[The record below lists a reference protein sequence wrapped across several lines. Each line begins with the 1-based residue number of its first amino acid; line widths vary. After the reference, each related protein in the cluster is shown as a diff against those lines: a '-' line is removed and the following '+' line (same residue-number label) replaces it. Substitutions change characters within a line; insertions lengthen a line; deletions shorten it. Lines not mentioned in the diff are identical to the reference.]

1 MDADLLIP
9 FLFLGFAFA
18 AAILAL
24 FAWLDGRQT
33 SQALREILTAV
44 TDIKTRGDS
53 AERQIRNEIREE
65 MKTLRGETEDRA
77 SRLRFELGQLMTGSG
92 ESLQNRVGDMSR
104 TVEERLTAFET
115 LQKSDAVALRLDLGE
130 NMKRSDDHVRAASEE
145 QAKTQR
151 ERLDA
156 MSAKLGELTERLDR
170 QQAAFGDRLGLS
182 LKAVTDQ
189 LAELLKANDARQTQL
204 RDTLTQNLET
214 LRKDNE
220 AKLEQMRLTVDEKL
234 QGTLEKRLGESFL
247 IVSERLDKVH
257 QGLGE
262 MQTLA
267 TGVGDLKRVLTN
279 VKSRGGWA
287 EVQLGA
293 LLENMLSPE
302 QYEKNARI
310 KPSTQE
316 LVEFAI
322 RMPGGEEGR
331 PVLLPLDAKFPHE
344 DYDRLQR
351 AQDAGNPVEIEAA
364 AVQLAAVIRNEA
376 KRISDKY
383 IDPPATTDFAI
394 MYLPTEGL
402 FAEAV
407 RRDGLLVELQ
417 QKYKVTVAG
426 PTTLSAF
433 LNSLQMGFRTLAVQ
447 KRSSEVWKV
456 LGEAKSEFEKYALV
470 WDRLQKQL
478 DTAQRTVAEAG
489 TRSKAV
495 ARKLRNVQSLDPGA
509 PALDALSD
517 VTDWE
522 DDQASFPAGPATPAK
537 IA

>member
-1 MDADLLIP
+1 MGADFLIP
-9 FLFLGFAFA
+9 VLFIAFALA

-24 FAWLDGRQT
+24 LSWWDGRAAAM
-33 SQALREILTAV
+33 ALAEIAAGVAAL
-44 TDIKTRGDS
+44 KERGDNS
-53 AERQIRNEIREE
+53 ERAIREE
-65 MKTLRGETEDRA
+65 MKGLREETGGRD
-77 SRLRFELGQLMTGSG
+77 SRMRFELGQLITGSG
-92 ESLQNRVGDMSR
+92 ESLQNRVGDMGRS
-104 TVEERLTAFET
+104 VEERLTAF
-115 LQKSDAVALRLDLGE
+115 DAAQTGALTATKHELTEGLKLAGDV
-130 NMKRSDDHVRAASEE
+130 VRAAADASGI
-145 QAKTQR
+145 AQR
-151 ERLDA
+151 ERLDEMKA
-156 MSAKLGELTERLDR
+156 SITDLTARLES
-170 QQAAFGDRLGLS
+170 QQKGFGDRLGV
-182 LKAVTDQ
+182 A
-189 LAELLKANDARQTQL
+189 LAEMTQRLQSLIEANDARQTQL
-204 RDTLTQNLET
+204 RETLTQNLET

-220 AKLEQMRLTVDEKL
+220 AKLEQMRQTVDEKL

-247 IVSERLDKVH
+247 VVSERLDKVH

-262 MQTLA
+262 MQVLA

-310 KPSTQE
+310 KPATQE

-344 DYDRLQR
+344 DYDRLQK
-351 AQDAGNPVEIEAA
+351 AQDSGNPAEIESAA
-364 AVQLAAVIRNEA
+364 AQLANVIRNEA
-376 KRISDKY
+376 KRISEKY
-383 IDPPATTDFAI
+383 VEPPLTTDFAI

-417 QKYKVTVAG
+417 QKFKVTVAG

-447 KRSSEVWKV
+447 KRSSEVWKA
-456 LGEAKSEFEKYALV
+456 LGEAKSEFEKYGKV
-470 WDRLQKQL
+470 WEKLQDQL
-478 DTAQRTVAEAG
+478 EKAQKTVADAG
-489 TRSKAV
+489 TRTRVV
-495 ARKLRNVQSLDPGA
+495 ARKLRNIQAIEPMGEPVA
-509 PALDALSD
+509 
-517 VTDWE
+517 VTAELAEWE
-522 DDQASFPAGPATPAK
+522 DELALEPSSEAK
-537 IA
+537 SA

>member
-1 MDADLLIP
+1 MDANFLILI
-9 FLFLGFAFA
+9 FFFCA
-18 AAILAL
+18 ALATAILAML
-24 FAWLDGRQT
+24 AWWDGRAAARALQDVAT
-33 SQALREILTAV
+33 GVTALRE
-44 TDIKTRGDS
+44 RGEN
-53 AERQIRNEIREE
+53 AERAIREE
-65 MKTLRGETEDRA
+65 MKTLREEAGGRD
-77 SRLRFELGQLMTGSG
+77 SRMRFELGQLITGSG
-92 ESLQNRVGDMSR
+92 ESLQNRVGDMGRS
-104 TVEERLTAFET
+104 VEERLTAF
-115 LQKSDAVALRLDLGE
+115 DAAQTGALTATKHELTEGLRLAGE
-130 NMKRSDDHVRAASEE
+130 VVRAASE
-145 QAKTQR
+145 ASGLAQR
-151 ERLDA
+151 ERLDEMKA
-156 MSAKLGELTERLDR
+156 SIAELTARLEA
-170 QQAAFGDRLGLS
+170 QQKGFGDRLGMALTEMTQRLQS
-182 LKAVTDQ
+182 LI
-189 LAELLKANDARQTQL
+189 EANETKQTQL
-204 RDTLTQNLET
+204 RETLTQNLET
-214 LRKDNE
+214 LRRDNE

-322 RMPGGEEGR
+322 RMPGGDEGR

-351 AQDAGNPVEIEAA
+351 AQDSGNPAEIEAA
-364 AVQLAAVIRNEA
+364 AAQLAAVIRIEA
-376 KRISDKY
+376 KRIADKY
-383 IDPPATTDFAI
+383 VDPPTTTDFAI

-417 QKYKVTVAG
+417 QKFKVTVAG
-426 PTTLSAF
+426 PTTLTAF

-456 LGEAKSEFEKYALV
+456 LGEAKSEFEKYGKV
-470 WDRLQKQL
+470 WEKLQDQL
-478 DTAQRTVAEAG
+478 EKAQKTVADAG
-489 TRSKAV
+489 TRTRVV
-495 ARKLRNVQSLDPGA
+495 ARKLSKIQAIEPIAETAIGA
-509 PALDALSD
+509 AEIAEWDDELALEPPSDARS
-517 VTDWE
+517 
-522 DDQASFPAGPATPAK
+522 A
-537 IA
+537 

>member
-1 MDADLLIP
+1 MDTQFLIP
-9 FLFLGFAFA
+9 LLFIGFALA

-24 FAWLDGRQT
+24 LSWWDGRAAAKTLQDI
-33 SQALREILTAV
+33 AAGVAMLRE
-44 TDIKTRGDS
+44 RGDN
-53 AERQIRNEIREE
+53 AERAIREE
-65 MKTLRGETEDRA
+65 MKTLREETGHGA
-77 SRLRFELGQLMTGSG
+77 QRLRMELGQGIQGGHDAT
-92 ESLQNRVGDMSR
+92 QNRLNAFSQTLETR
-104 TVEERLTAFET
+104 FTAFET
-115 LQKSDAVALRLDLGE
+115 LQKSDAAALRADLGD
-130 NMKRSDDHVRAASEE
+130 NMKRSDDHAKSASDALAE
-145 QAKTQR
+145 TQR

-156 MSAKLGELTERLDR
+156 MRAALGELTERLER
-170 QQAAFGDRLGLS
+170 QQNLFGDRLSHS
-182 LKAVTDQ
+182 LKSVTDQ
-189 LAELLKANDARQTQL
+189 LQSLLEANETKQTQL
-204 RDTLTQNLET
+204 RDTLTQNLDA

-302 QYEKNARI
+302 QYDKNARI

-322 RMPGGEEGR
+322 RMPGGDDGQ

-364 AVQLAAVIRNEA
+364 AAQLAAVIRNEA
-376 KRISDKY
+376 KRISEKY
-383 IDPPATTDFAI
+383 IEPPQTTDFAI

-407 RRDGLLVELQ
+407 RRDGLLFELQ

-456 LGEAKSEFEKYALV
+456 LGEAKGEFEKYVKV
-470 WDRLQKQL
+470 WDRLQDQL
-478 DTAQRTVAEAG
+478 DKAQKTVADAG
-489 TRSKAV
+489 IRTRAV
-495 ARKLRNVQSLDPGA
+495 ARKLKNVQSIEPSA
-509 PALDALSD
+509 ALLPDAEAAE
-517 VTDWE
+517 WE
-522 DDQASFPAGPATPAK
+522 EELALEPPPPAK

>member
-1 MDADLLIP
+1 MDP
-9 FLFLGFAFA
+9 NFLTAALFVGFSFA

-24 FAWLDGRQT
+24 LAWWDGRAAARSLQEIAVGVA
-33 SQALREILTAV
+33 ALRE
-44 TDIKTRGDS
+44 RGDN
-53 AERQIRNEIREE
+53 AERAVREE
-65 MKTLRGETEDRA
+65 MKALRDETSARDRDM
-77 SRLRFELGQLMTGSG
+77 RIELGRAIVGSG

-104 TVEERLTAFET
+104 AVEERLLAFET
-115 LQKSDAVALRLDLGE
+115 LQKSDAAALRADLGD
-130 NMKRSDDHVRAASEE
+130 NMKRSDDHAKTASGALAE
-145 QAKTQR
+145 TQR

-156 MSAKLGELTERLDR
+156 MSKALAELTDRLERQQNGFGERLS
-170 QQAAFGDRLGLS
+170 LS
-182 LKAVTDQ
+182 LKDVTSQ
-189 LAELLKANDARQTQL
+189 LKSLLDANEVKQTQL
-204 RDTLTQNLET
+204 RDALTQSLDA

-220 AKLEQMRLTVDEKL
+220 GKLEQMRLTVDEKL

-310 KPSTQE
+310 KPGTQE
-316 LVEFAI
+316 VVEYAI
-322 RMPGGEEGR
+322 RMPGGDDGKA
-331 PVLLPLDAKFPHE
+331 VLLPLDAKFPHE

-351 AQDAGNPVEIEAA
+351 AQDTGNPVEIEAA
-364 AVQLAAVIRNEA
+364 ASQLAAVIRNEA
-376 KRISDKY
+376 KRIASKY
-383 IDPPATTDFAI
+383 IEPPATTDFAI

-407 RRDGLLVELQ
+407 RRDGLLSELQ
-417 QKYKVTVAG
+417 QNHKVTIAG

-456 LGEAKSEFEKYALV
+456 LGEAKSEFEKYSAV
-470 WDRLQKQL
+470 WDKLQDQL
-478 DTAQRTVAEAG
+478 TKAQNTIAEAG
-489 TRSKAV
+489 TRTRAV
-495 ARKLRNVQSLDPGA
+495 ARKLKNVQSADSLD
-509 PALDALSD
+509 LSLGTAKA
-517 VTDWE
+517 VADWE
-522 DDQASFPAGPATPAK
+522 DELALEPPPAK
-537 IA
+537 TA